1 MTPASLFNFGN
12 TFVLI
17 GWVLLLVLPNWKH
30 SQAVVLNGVILV
42 LGLVYTYL
50 ILGSIGEFDV
60 DSFSTLSNV
69 KDLFQEDGAVA
80 AGWLHYLAFDL
91 FVGAYIVR
99 KSKEIGLSRLIYSFI
114 LPFAFMFGPIGYVL
128 FAIAKAIKAKS
139 FIES

>member
-69 KDLFQEDGAVA
+69 KDLFQEDVAVA

-99 KSKEIGLSRLIYSFI
+99 KSKEIGLSRLIYSFT